1 MNIDWMRNLVS
12 RVWLIDCDE
21 YDENELF
28 TYRDDDWDDEIENEL
43 SGNKTEIWLEQ
54 RLWRRKDRDWVEMRS
69 IEIDLILIDRR
80 VYLCV
85 WCNICRER
93 KNKRISAQRHDTS
106 NVIVF
111 VKLNCYFW
119 KRFENKIEQNWNLS
133 MKMSKFEKSSSRN
146 IYVWR
151 KNDWKRKN
159 DKNSNDCNHSIE
171 YMNIVVC
178 INLSCEM
185 MTETTKYFL
194 STTIEIDVCCSNVKI
209 WIWR

>member
-1 MNIDWMRNLVS
+1 MSIDWMRNSVL

-28 TYRDDDWDDEIENEL
+28 VYRDDDWDDEVESEL
-43 SGNKTEIWLEQ
+43 SENKTEIWLEQ
-54 RLWRRKDRDWVEMRS
+54 RLWRRKDRDWAGMKS

-80 VYLCV
+80 IYLCV

-93 KNKRISAQRHDTS
+93 ENKRISAQRHDTS
-106 NVIVF
+106 SVIVS
-111 VKLNCYFW
+111 VRLNCYLW
-119 KRFENKIEQNWNLS
+119 KRFEDKIEQDWNLS
-133 MKMSKFEKSSSRN
+133 MKMSRFEKSPFRN

-151 KNDWKRKN
+151 RDDWKKEN

-178 INLSCEM
+178 ISLSCEM
-185 MTETTKYFL
+185 MTETTEYLL
-194 STTIEIDVCCSNVKI
+194 STAIEIDVCCPNVKI